1 VRLKV
6 RKSAKGC
13 TQKWMTG
20 ALYYIHL
27 QIPFVVKMQ
36 VTGKHKQTKRI
47 VPACKIQIKK
57 ERKRRM
63 RNGTDFVQANET
75 NDARLQVNN
84 RKLDTRPGA

>member
-1 VRLKV
+1 
-6 RKSAKGC
+6 
-13 TQKWMTG
+13 MTG

-57 ERKRRM
+57 ERKKRM
-63 RNGTDFVQANET
+63 EQILCKHMKQMT
-75 NDARLQVNN
+75 RLQVNN